1 MPFLD
6 RLSLATCILGLGF
19 SYSLTSQRAIA
30 QTTLPTCPA
39 PASQEYLLLVRGN
52 TEADRARIASVLPA
66 DNTVLICDYLS
77 EVLVRAGGF
86 TSLETANAWASY
98 MTTVE
103 GFESFVARPAAEELA
118 TEPEQP
124 VAEESIAEPEQ
135 PVAEPEQPVAEEP
148 VAEPEQPVAEPEQP
162 VAEEPIVE
170 PEQPV
175 AELEQPVVEEP
186 VTGPPAAAE
195 PVAENSGDEVYQPQ
209 RLAAGYA
216 VLVDFGDRP
225 EIASTVGQ
233 IITPVGL
240 AVYQQRP
247 YLLADYT
254 QDAAVAETTL
264 QRLSAAQLTAVVVD
278 AEQVVQ
284 MSIDVVR

>member
-1 MPFLD
+1 MLFLD
-6 RLSLATCILGLGF
+6 RLPLVACLLGLGLG
-19 SYSLTSQRAIA
+19 YPLTSQRAIA
-30 QTTLPTCPA
+30 QITLPVCPA

-66 DNTVLICDYLS
+66 ENTVLICDYLS
-77 EVLVRAGGF
+77 EALVRAGGF
-86 TSLETANAWASY
+86 TSLETANAWATY

-103 GFESFVARPAAEELA
+103 GFESFVARPV
-118 TEPEQP
+118 TEQP
-124 VAEESIAEPEQ
+124 VAEQPIIEQAPLAPEPPVVTEPPVIEQ
-135 PVAEPEQPVAEEP
+135 APSAPEPPVAEQPADQVVDQPVM
-148 VAEPEQPVAEPEQP
+148 AEPTAEG
-162 VAEEPIVE
+162 I
-170 PEQPV
+170 
-175 AELEQPVVEEP
+175 
-186 VTGPPAAAE
+186 G
-195 PVAENSGDEVYQPQ
+195 VYRPQ

-254 QDAAVAETTL
+254 QDATVAETTL
-264 QRLSAAQLTAVVVD
+264 QRLSAAQLATVVVN
-278 AEQVVQ
+278 AEEVVQ
-284 MSIDVVR
+284 LSNNVVR